1 MQYPIRLRARGASNG
16 DVMRALAA
24 KRIGYP
30 IAFRH
35 FYEVRVRFG
44 RGEFTQ
50 AAATSQ
56 VIDLNATY
64 ATQGWKPFP
73 DICRRLSGAYG
84 YVVTGIAGTGI
95 TGANMQIGYQAD
107 PDAFMTTR
115 NVLPANEGLVLPTS
129 GAAENA
135 PAPAVNLAPT
145 LRIAVTGGGTPHV
158 VAIEEGEIWVYI
170 PFEPIPQRGG

>member
-16 DVMRALAA
+16 QVMRALAS

-30 IAFRH
+30 VAFRH

-44 RGEFTQ
+44 RGEFTPD
-50 AAATSQ
+50 AATSQ

-64 ATQGWKPFP
+64 TTQGWKPFP
-73 DICRRLSGAYG
+73 EICRRLSGSYG

-95 TGANMQIGYQAD
+95 TGATMEIGYAGD
-107 PDAFMTTR
+107 PNAFLTTR
-115 NVLPANEGLVLPTS
+115 NVLPANEGLVLPTPA
-129 GAAENA
+129 AAEDA
-135 PAPAVNLAPT
+135 PAPQTNLAPT
-145 LRIAVTGGGTPHV
+145 LRIALAGGGSPQMI
-158 VAIEEGEIWVYI
+158 AIEEGEIWVYI